1 MTPLETIVLAT
12 YFFILIILAGYGWH
26 RYYLVWSYM
35 RHKDQV
41 PVAAGRFDE
50 LPSVTIQLPIYNE
63 MYVVER
69 LVEAVCRMDYPR
81 DRFEVQLLDD
91 SHG

>member
-12 YFFILIILAGYGWH
+12 YFFILIILAAYGWH

-41 PVAAGRFDE
+41 PVDQFRHTPHVELVARF
-50 LPSVTIQLPIYNE
+50 
-63 MYVVER
+63 R
-69 LVEAVCRMDYPR
+69 R
-81 DRFEVQLLDD
+81 
-91 SHG
+91 